1 MSTVTGLAQFAIDMR
16 DKPEV
21 PLRRTVVQTYK
32 MWRQVESAACAW
44 VLGKGIP
51 IPDLTLETTPL
62 ENEFLDRF
70 PPSNNKPNMYEILYQ
85 DTPEVC
91 IGLYENEVVK
101 TLDKDKY
108 NSLFD
113 VSKIR
118 RHPVVE
124 SEGFRKQWVSLYFRR
139 HTMVARKRGNEV
151 TIYNPATED
160 FCDSNDSTAEISTA
174 EMNTSR
180 RQFYETQFIG
190 LASEIFDVVV
200 DNCKIVHLDVQ
211 KYNDCAIW
219 IHLIPLLLT
228 EYPGFLNMRAG
239 RTRQGYVDTL
249 FKNFVKSL
257 NVVAAGEEPVAKR
270 RRVESLFCRLRF

>member
-1 MSTVTGLAQFAIDMR
+1 MSTVAGLAQFARDMR
-16 DKPEV
+16 DKPEG
-21 PLRRTVVQTYK
+21 PLGRTVVETYK

-44 VLGKGIP
+44 VRGQRIP

-62 ENEFLDRF
+62 KNLGGEIHN
-70 PPSNNKPNMYEILYQ
+70 ILYQ

-91 IGLYENEVVK
+91 IGLYENEAVI
-101 TLDKDKY
+101 TLDKDY
-108 NSLFD
+108 HNSLFE

-139 HTMVARKRGNEV
+139 HTMVAYKSDNEV

-160 FCDSNDSTAEISTA
+160 FCDSDDSTA

-180 RQFYETQFIG
+180 RRFYETQFIR

-200 DNCKIVHLDVQ
+200 DDCKIVHLDVQ

-228 EYPGFLNMRAG
+228 KKSNFSTMRAG
-239 RTRQGYVDTL
+239 MTRQRLVDTL
-249 FKNFVKSL
+249 FDEFVASL
-257 NVVAAGEEPVAKR
+257 NVVAAGEEPAAKR